1 MPEFHYDYI
10 KNKNGNKSRLLLTNT
25 DILVYEIGTENVNE
39 YFSKNKEMFDFSDYF
54 SKSKF
59 FNDSNALV
67 IDNMKNK
74 IGDVAI

>member
-67 IDNMKNK
+67 IDNMKDK
-74 IGDVAI
+74 IGDIAI

>member
-67 IDNMKNK
+67 IDNMKDK

>member
-1 MPEFHYDYI
+1 MPEFHYDCI

-67 IDNMKNK
+67 IDNMKDK

>member
-25 DILVYEIGTENVNE
+25 DILVYEIETENVNE
-39 YFSKNKEMFDFSDYF
+39 YFSKNKQMFDFSNYF

-59 FNDSNALV
+59 YNDSNALV
-67 IDNMKNK
+67 LD
-74 IGDVAI
+74 

>member
-25 DILVYEIGTENVNE
+25 DILVYEIETENVNE
-39 YFSKNKEMFDFSDYF
+39 YFSKNKQMFDFSNYF

-59 FNDSNALV
+59 YNDSNALV
-67 IDNMKNK
+67 IDKMKDK
-74 IGDVAI
+74 IGDVAL

>member
-25 DILVYEIGTENVNE
+25 DILVYEIETENVNE
-39 YFSKNKEMFDFSDYF
+39 YFSKNKQMFDFSNYF

-59 FNDSNALV
+59 YNDSNALV
-67 IDNMKNK
+67 ID
-74 IGDVAI
+74 